1 LSIRQRLKAGRV
13 VLRVEVDE
21 VRLVQGLIDAGL
33 LDPIVDDRA
42 AIASALQR
50 LVTAI
55 CEGNT

>member
-1 LSIRQRLKAGRV
+1 V